1 MKHVFIVKGLEKEE
15 GIIKYGEMCNLVE
28 DLLSQLTKPIK
39 LHAKR
44 FDTKLV
50 IKVKSNLQAF
60 KNRRINLPMALF
72 IDSSNFI
79 SSSLFSMDSIFG

>member
-50 IKVKSNLQAF
+50 IKVKSKKQTKEYDMVVSQL
-60 KNRRINLPMALF
+60 KELF
-72 IDSSNFI
+72 DKW
-79 SSSLFSMDSIFG
+79 